1 MEMIIVISSV
11 IKAIGYDPITK
22 RMKLRFANG
31 KTYDFCGVPENVHKA
46 LFTANSI
53 GTYYNNHIKDR
64 YRC

>member
-11 IKAIGYDPITK
+11 IKAIGYDSISK

-46 LFTANSI
+46 SFTANSI

-64 YRC
+64 YSC